1 MSEQQTK
8 GEFLK
13 EKMTN
18 MARWVTQEV
27 GKENLSVD
35 IITGIAGRS
44 ALEATVLS
52 GALEAN
58 KYRVIHRDWNGLV
71 QLLAEHGAPSE
82 LQEVVVA
89 VRGKPDMHDKFWRYM
104 ELFVQVSEQ

>member
-1 MSEQQTK
+1 MSNQTK

-13 EKMTN
+13 EKMEN
-18 MARWVTQEV
+18 MARWVTEEV
-27 GKENLSVD
+27 GRENLPVD
-35 IITGIAGRS
+35 IIAGIAGRS
-44 ALEATVLS
+44 ALEVTVLS

-58 KYRVIHRDWNGLV
+58 KAQITHRNWSALV
-71 QLLAEHGAPSE
+71 RLLAENKTPPE

-89 VRGKPDMHDKFWRYM
+89 VQRRPPMHDKFWRYI